1 MLVFLVLLASM
12 RFRDCEDY
20 FGISQ
25 MEIKVNGVTLRAAD
39 YNENDKILTLLTA
52 ESGKITASVKG
63 VKKSGAKL
71 KFAAQPFC
79 FAEFV
84 LAQRGGK
91 YTVIGAS
98 EAESFYDLR
107 TDITKFYAASAAA
120 EAALNLTFEGDGDRE
135 IFYELLKT
143 FSKMCQD
150 DEKLAL
156 IEFLTFSLKRAGY
169 GLALETCV
177 HCGGGLFGK
186 DKLRFDFDAGAFT
199 CFDCGDGA
207 GASRVT
213 YNVLRKTDGRTFEQ
227 DFITE
232 DGEKRA
238 LRLLREYFSYKLSFA
253 FKSLSEYIRL
263 I

>member
-1 MLVFLVLLASM
+1 
-12 RFRDCEDY
+12 
-20 FGISQ
+20 
-25 MEIKVNGVTLRAAD
+25 MEVKVNGVTLRAAD
-39 YNENDKILTLLTA
+39 YNENDKIITILTA
-52 ESGKITASVKG
+52 ESGKITAAVKG
-63 VKKSGAKL
+63 VKKAGAKL

-91 YTVIGAS
+91 YTVIGAA

-135 IFYELLKT
+135 ILFELLKT
-143 FSKMCQD
+143 FSAMC
-150 DEKLAL
+150 EGNERGAL
-156 IEFLTFSLKRAGY
+156 IKFLTFSLRRAGY
-169 GLALETCV
+169 GLALDNCIK
-177 HCGGGLFGK
+177 CGKPLLGAE
-186 DKLRFDFDAGAFT
+186 KLRFDFDAGAFS
-199 CFDCGDGA
+199 CYGCGEGA

-213 YNVLRKTDGRTFEQ
+213 YNVLRKTDGKSFEE

-238 LRLLREYFSYKLSFA
+238 LRLLREYFSYKLNFA